1 MEEENKMKNL
11 ISYEEFKGNKSETS
25 NYRIPFA
32 AVEPPQNDKVWKYVK
47 KEINK
52 SPLWGI
58 DAKNQESIN
67 RKKGDR

>member
-1 MEEENKMKNL
+1 MKNL

-32 AVEPPQNDKVWKYVK
+32 AIEPQKNDKVWKYVK